1 MNKTKTYFVLI
12 PLIFLSCAGNNIY
25 SELFRNF
32 QNLITEPED
41 ITIERVNS
49 IPYASMQVRLGR
61 TQNTLIVLEE
71 VQGEILKW
79 TSSNLV
85 KIYTRNGFIVR
96 FTGLENQLDNV
107 ELDKRHP
114 IITGNFSNQAKEFTS
129 FYTFN
134 NPKLFRL
141 PVKTRLKFIKND
153 QIYILGKTINTKLYE
168 ESSLDNLISWKFKNS
183 YWVDDNGDII
193 KSHQSFTPLN
203 PKIRIKMTKKYKK
216 PD

>member
-1 MNKTKTYFVLI
+1 MNKIKTFFVLI
-12 PLIFLSCAGNNIY
+12 PFIFLSCAGNNIY

-32 QNLITEPED
+32 QNLITEPKD
-41 ITIERVNS
+41 ITIEVVNS
-49 IPYASMQVRLGR
+49 IPYASMKVRLGR

-71 VQGEILKW
+71 VQGDILKW

-114 IITGNFSNQAKEFTS
+114 IITGNFSNQIDEFTS

-141 PVKTRLKFIKND
+141 PVNTRLKFVK
-153 QIYILGKTINTKLYE
+153 
-168 ESSLDNLISWKFKNS
+168 
-183 YWVDDNGDII
+183 
-193 KSHQSFTPLN
+193 
-203 PKIRIKMTKKYKK
+203 
-216 PD
+216 

>member
-1 MNKTKTYFVLI
+1 MNKIKTFFVLI
-12 PLIFLSCAGNNIY
+12 PFVFLSCAGNNIY
-25 SELFRNF
+25 SELLRNF

-41 ITIERVNS
+41 ITIEVVNS

-114 IITGNFSNQAKEFTS
+114 IITGNFSNQIDEFTS

-141 PVKTRLKFIKND
+141 PINTRLKFIKND
-153 QIYILGKTINTKLYE
+153 KVNILGKTINTKLYE
-168 ESSLDNLISWKFKNS
+168 ESSLDNLISWRFKNS

-193 KSHQSFTPLN
+193 QSHQTFTPLN
-203 PKIRIKMTKKYKK
+203 PEIRIKITNKYKK
-216 PD
+216 PE

>member
-1 MNKTKTYFVLI
+1 MNKIKTSVVLI
-12 PLIFLSCAGNNIY
+12 PFIILSCAGNNIY

-32 QNLITEPED
+32 QDLFTKPED
-41 ITIERVNS
+41 ITIEKVNS

-71 VQGEILKW
+71 VQDEILKW

-114 IITGNFSNQAKEFTS
+114 IITGNFSNQIDELTS

-141 PVKTRLKFIKND
+141 PVKTKFNFIKND
-153 QIYILGKTINTKLYE
+153 QVNILGRTINTKLYE
-168 ESSLDNLISWKFKNS
+168 ESSLDNLISWRFKNS
-183 YWVDDNGDII
+183 YWVDDDGDII
-193 KSHQSFTPLN
+193 KSFQSFTPLN
-203 PKIRIKMTKKYKK
+203 PEIRIKMTKKYKK
-216 PD
+216 PE